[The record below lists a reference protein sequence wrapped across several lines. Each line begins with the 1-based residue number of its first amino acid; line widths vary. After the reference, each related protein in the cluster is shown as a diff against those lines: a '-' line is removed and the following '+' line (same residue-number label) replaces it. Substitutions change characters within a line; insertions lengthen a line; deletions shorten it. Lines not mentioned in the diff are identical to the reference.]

1 MKKILFLFAAAA
13 VLCCSMRSDECITK
27 DGYFRGKRLAG
38 KVKIVDALADFNVR
52 VVDALPDLNVKV
64 VDGLAN
70 DPGEWQFVEGL
81 PDFTVRFV
89 DGCPDFTIRFVDN
102 LPGVRRP
109 CR

>member
-38 KVKIVDALADFNVR
+38 KVKIVDALADFNVA
-52 VVDALPDLNVKV
+52 VVKALPDLNVKV
-64 VDGLAN
+64 VDCLPE
-70 DPGEWQFVEGL
+70 DPGEWQFVEHL
-81 PDFTVRFV
+81 PDFTIRIVNS
-89 DGCPDFTIRFVDN
+89 CPDFTIRYVDSC
-102 LPGVRRP
+102 PGVADP